1 MARRHGGLNIVPP
14 FAEKG
19 VRIYSGRVEA
29 LGSILSYLENQ
40 KEKYVV
46 MSDANIAINYDF
58 NALLAAHQASG
69 ADVTVAYQKT
79 EIPEGRKNDNYT
91 LTVDADGRVTELL
104 FNDYRSGVQNLD
116 LNIYVLERETL
127 IKLVKDAT
135 SRGLIY
141 FERDILAHNVN
152 ILNIRALEY
161 TGYVAHV
168 CDMKSYFDENLKLI
182 DEKNLNALFPKE
194 SPVYTKIR
202 DDNPVRYVNGSSVSN
217 SLLADG
223 CVIEGTVEN
232 CVLFRGVRV
241 KKGAVVRNCVLM
253 QDTVVEPGAQ
263 LDCVVTDKNVRVTA
277 RRSSPVPRAS
287 RSMFRRTTPSE
298 PDTLKLSQGRLPS
311 PVAPLKEGRGP
322 LRPRPLFA
330 YPPFFLERRNTM
342 KILYAASEAT
352 PFAKSGG
359 LADVAG
365 SLPKALVKDGVDA
378 RVIMPL
384 YGDLKMRDKL
394 EYVTNYSVPVGWRS
408 QYCGLFKAEVNGVT
422 YYFLDNEYYF
432 KRRGLYGF
440 YDDGER
446 FAFFSR
452 AVLET
457 LFYIDFTPDI
467 INCNDWQTALVPV
480 YLNLYYRH
488 LDKFNRIKTIFTIHN
503 IAYQASTAPI
513 SWRIPAA
520 SATVTS
526 TLWNTMAAPT
536 L

>member
-1 MARRHGGLNIVPP
+1 MLSQNNNALGIIFPNSYDNTVPELVTERTMASIPFAGRYRMVDFILSSMANCGISNVSIVVRKNYHSLMDHLGTGREWDMARRHGGPKLLSPLS
-14 FAEKG
+14 AKG
-19 VRIYSGRVEA
+19 GRPYSGRVEA

-69 ADVTVAYQKT
+69 ADVTIAYQKT

-104 FNDYRSGVQNLD
+104 FNDYRPGVQNLD

-277 RRSSPVPRAS
+277 
-287 RSMFRRTTPSE
+287 
-298 PDTLKLSQGRLPS
+298 DKKLSGTES
-311 PVAPLKEGRGP
+311 
-322 LRPRPLFA
+322 F
-330 YPPFFLERRNTM
+330 
-342 KILYAASEAT
+342 
-352 PFAKSGG
+352 
-359 LADVAG
+359 
-365 SLPKALVKDGVDA
+365 
-378 RVIMPL
+378 
-384 YGDLKMRDKL
+384 
-394 EYVTNYSVPVGWRS
+394 
-408 QYCGLFKAEVNGVT
+408 
-422 YYFLDNEYYF
+422 
-432 KRRGLYGF
+432 
-440 YDDGER
+440 
-446 FAFFSR
+446 
-452 AVLET
+452 
-457 LFYIDFTPDI
+457 
-467 INCNDWQTALVPV
+467 PV
-480 YLNLYYRH
+480 YVQKNH
-488 LDKFNRIKTIFTIHN
+488 
-503 IAYQASTAPI
+503 
-513 SWRIPAA
+513 
-520 SATVTS
+520 TV
-526 TLWNTMAAPT
+526 
-536 L
+536 